1 MNCPTCAAHLRSA
14 DEYERRAE
22 INAEIATAA
31 QECLKEAV
39 RQAENAPELYLPET
53 VARWRKAA
61 GMPNAQVERRAPS
74 TFAPTPG
81 STTEEGK
88 A

>member
-1 MNCPTCAAHLRSA
+1 MNCPTCAAYLGCA
-14 DEYERRAE
+14 AEYERRAN

-31 QECLKEAV
+31 QECLREAV

-61 GMPNAQVERRAPS
+61 GVPNALADQTATAGMVRRDVGNS
-74 TFAPTPG
+74 G
-81 STTEEGK
+81 GGE
-88 A
+88 

>member
-1 MNCPTCAAHLRSA
+1 MNCPTCAAYLKCA

-31 QECLKEAV
+31 QECLREAV
-39 RQAENAPELYLPET
+39 RQAEIAPELYLPET

-61 GMPNAQVERRAPS
+61 GMPNAHADGSAVADTVRRDVGAES
-74 TFAPTPG
+74 
-81 STTEEGK
+81 
-88 A
+88 